1 MFRPARSVFISCLIV
16 SAAVSAARADGA
28 APPGKDVL
36 TLEAALA
43 RAEESSPL
51 IRRARAERQA
61 VAARE
66 VGASQLFPSNPVI
79 AGGAG
84 PRRESQ
90 PGLQDLKGI
99 QFFGHLEQT

>member
-1 MFRPARSVFISCLIV
+1 MFRLARTAFMSCLMA
-16 SAAVSAARADGA
+16 SAATSAALADGA

-51 IRRARAERQA
+51 VRRARAERQA

-84 PRRESQ
+84 PRRET
-90 PGLQDLKGI
+90 PEAPRR
-99 QFFGHLEQT
+99 FER